1 MDPAEAM
8 VLEVLQCA
16 GAGADSAIPGRTI
29 ADTLGMS
36 LRSVQAAVDGLIK
49 EHHQPIAST
58 TSSGKLGYFLATTE
72 GERQRYLTQLRHRMR
87 ELALRSEAIATC
99 RLYQPAIDLVDLM
112 VS

>member
-8 VLEVLQCA
+8 VLEVLRVA
-16 GAGADSAIPGRTI
+16 GVGAASAVTGRAI

-49 EHHQPIAST
+49 EHHQPVASSTDGRMGYYLIA
-58 TSSGKLGYFLATTE
+58 TE
-72 GERQRYLTQLRHRMR
+72 TERQRYLAQLRHRMR

-99 RLYQPAIDLVDLM
+99 QLHRHADDLVDLM
-112 VS
+112 AG